1 MKETGKGLPAR
12 LSETK
17 RGVMEAMQRLFQGRE
32 NDQQCPEWLEEL
44 NKATHG
50 AKGGRENCYTDM
62 LSWEEKKTNNIA
74 QDLHLSEPF

>member
-17 RGVMEAMQRLFQGRE
+17 RGVMETMQRLFQGRE
-32 NDQQCPEWLEEL
+32 SDQQCPEWLEEL

-50 AKGGRENCYTDM
+50 AKGGREKLLHRYAV
-62 LSWEEKKTNNIA
+62 LGGKKNNIA
-74 QDLHLSEPF
+74 QDLHLSEPS